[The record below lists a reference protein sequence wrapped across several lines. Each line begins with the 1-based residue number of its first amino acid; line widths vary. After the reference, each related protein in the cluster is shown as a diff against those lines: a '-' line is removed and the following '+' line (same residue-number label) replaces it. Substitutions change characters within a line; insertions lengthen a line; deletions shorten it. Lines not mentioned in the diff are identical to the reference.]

1 MTLRCQLGNSPE
13 QEQQRL
19 WISRQGTGCD
29 HWQRENRPWKRGLL
43 SKVIS
48 TEQYNVTPAQPSLC
62 KDSDIR
68 EECPARRMVGQHSA
82 YNRYATG
89 IPEATGIVFLKHCRE
104 GRTYETSR
112 RLRVAG
118 VFERRAVLE
127 TFRVQRI
134 QPGQT

>member
-1 MTLRCQLGNSPE
+1 
-13 QEQQRL
+13 
-19 WISRQGTGCD
+19 
-29 HWQRENRPWKRGLL
+29 
-43 SKVIS
+43 
-48 TEQYNVTPAQPSLC
+48 
-62 KDSDIR
+62 
-68 EECPARRMVGQHSA
+68 MVGQHSA
-82 YNRYATG
+82 YNRNVTG

-104 GRTYETSR
+104 ERTYETSR